1 MKKEAFP
8 AIILGLFSSSRKQDD
23 LELLPPPPP
32 FPGLDVPEE
41 EPVQDAASQDR
52 GQELKEGKA
61 FRTRTRITIKWPRED
76 AEAILRQA
84 GSAGQGEPI
93 PVSVGE
99 EDKWLSDVPQFDLA
113 QDNSLYDEDSLKEI
127 NTAIDS
133 TKQPVQEK
141 QGFLKR
147 LFSPKKK
154 EPFEYAAPS
163 QDLPTGQ
170 GALAEEMPFPEN
182 QADETE
188 IERVTREISEAR
200 QMVMDLDLAKAK
212 EAYVDIMKSYRLMT
226 PDEQKQ
232 VYGSIRGLYD
242 ERKTAESMHLK

>member
-32 FPGLDVPEE
+32 FPGMDILEE
-41 EPVQDAASQDR
+41 EPAQEAAPQKR
-52 GQELKEGKA
+52 GQELKEEKA
-61 FRTRTRITIKWPRED
+61 FRTRTKITIKRPRED

-99 EDKWLSDVPQFDLA
+99 EDKWLSEVPQFDLA
-113 QDNSLYDEDSLKEI
+113 EDNSPYSEDSFREI

-141 QGFLKR
+141 QGFLRR

-154 EPFEYAAPS
+154 GPSESTAPS
-163 QDLPTGQ
+163 QDLPAGQ
-170 GALAEEMPFPEN
+170 DALAEEMPFPEN

-200 QMVMDLDLAKAK
+200 QMVMDLDLVGAKK
-212 EAYVDIMKSYRLMT
+212 SYVDIMKSYRLMT

-232 VYGSIRGLYD
+232 VYGAIRGLYD